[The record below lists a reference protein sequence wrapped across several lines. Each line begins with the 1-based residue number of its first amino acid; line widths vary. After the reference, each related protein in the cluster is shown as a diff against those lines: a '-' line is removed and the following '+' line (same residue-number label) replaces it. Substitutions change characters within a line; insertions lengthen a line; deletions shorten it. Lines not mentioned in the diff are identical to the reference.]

1 MSTLAWQNNRHEAD
15 PLWTGSAISGEGS
28 DPDDWQI
35 RLSRLPA
42 NFAQWTTPVELGV
55 PDRADRH
62 PAVAYSARNRLVV
75 ASDSK
80 PLDASGA
87 NLAIQSAYS
96 DNGADWSAPVAVFE
110 DTEAMSRYPRLAA
123 GSDGEVRAARYDG
136 RSTDWRRRV
145 ATSELGADGSW
156 SAGRLTMSPGSSTW
170 PAPASDALVFSSTR
184 AAKRLQR
191 DPLRRWRF

>member
-1 MSTLAWQNNRHEAD
+1 MS
-15 PLWTGSAISGEGS
+15 PI
-28 DPDDWQI
+28 
-35 RLSRLPA
+35 
-42 NFAQWTTPVELGV
+42 
-55 PDRADRH
+55 ADRH

-110 DTEAMSRYPRLAA
+110 DTEAMSRHPRLAA
-123 GSDGEVRAARYDG
+123 GEVRAARYDG
-136 RSTDWRRRV
+136 RSTDWRRRI
-145 ATSELGADGSW
+145 ATSELGADGYW
-156 SAGRLTMSPGSSTW
+156 SAGRLIMSPGSSTW

-191 DPLRRWRF
+191 DPLRGSRF